1 MINLYSDKSRHKLI
15 IVLIAM
21 LIGSGSV
28 YYTNFIVQQLA
39 EREDAQVKLYAKEL
53 QFLLNRS
60 NEDENGT
67 LDVFLNDMIQS
78 NTTIPTIWV
87 NDKKKILD
95 SKNIEFSEN
104 ISANRKQ
111 NILNDELKQMAEE
124 HPPIILNDTKY
135 GIKGFIYYRNSY
147 MLSQLRYFPFIQLT
161 VIAVFAFL
169 TYMAFNY
176 SRRAEQNRVWIG
188 LAKETAHQLGTPLS
202 ALMAWVEYFKTD
214 PRFENDDII
223 KEIEKDVTRLEQVTA
238 RFSLIGSVPTLKEE
252 NVDEVLSNIL
262 DYLQKRISTKV
273 KIEFINKTV
282 KAPVVKINKY
292 LFEWVIENICKNA
305 VDAMG
310 GVGNLT
316 VTIQNFKLDSL
327 LIDIK
332 DTGKGIS
339 KANLKQIFD
348 PGFSTKKRGWGL
360 GLTLAKRIIEN
371 YHYGKII
378 VKESETGKGTT
389 FRIILNTTNVV
400 ITPSTGK
407 LFLKSVIETAK
418 I

>member
-15 IVLIAM
+15 IVLIAT

-67 LDVFLNDMIQS
+67 LDLFLNDMIQS

-95 SKNIEFSEN
+95 SKNIEFSKN
-104 ISANRKQ
+104 INAKRKEE
-111 NILNDELKQMAEE
+111 ILNDELKIMEEE
-124 HPPIILNDTKY
+124 HQPIILNDIKS

-316 VTIQNFKLDSL
+316 VTIQNFK
-327 LIDIK
+327 

-339 KANLKQIFD
+339 KSNLKQIFD

-371 YHYGKII
+371 YHYGKIM
-378 VKESETGKGTT
+378 VKESEMGKGTT

-400 ITPSTGK
+400 STPPSTGK
-407 LFLKSVIETAK
+407 LFLKTVIETAK

>member
-1 MINLYSDKSRHKLI
+1 MINLYSDKSRYKLI

-67 LDVFLNDMIQS
+67 LDLFLNDMIQS

-95 SKNIEFSEN
+95 SRNIEFSEN
-104 ISANRKQ
+104 VSANRKQ
-111 NILNDELKQMAEE
+111 NILYDELKLMEEE
-124 HPPIILNDTKY
+124 HQPIILNDIKS

-176 SRRAEQNRVWIG
+176 SKRAEQNRVWIG

-252 NVDEVLSNIL
+252 NVDELLNNIL

-282 KAPVVKINKY
+282 KAPIVKINKY

-310 GVGNLT
+310 GIGSLT
-316 VTIQNFKLDSL
+316 VTIQNFKPDSI

-339 KANLKQIFD
+339 KANLKQVFD

-360 GLTLAKRIIEN
+360 GLTLAKRIIEI
-371 YHYGKII
+371 YHYGKIM
-378 VKESETGKGTT
+378 VKESEMGKGTT
-389 FRIILNTTNVV
+389 FRIILNTTDGVV
-400 ITPSTGK
+400 KQSSGK
-407 LFLKSVIETAK
+407 LFLKRAIEL
-418 I
+418 